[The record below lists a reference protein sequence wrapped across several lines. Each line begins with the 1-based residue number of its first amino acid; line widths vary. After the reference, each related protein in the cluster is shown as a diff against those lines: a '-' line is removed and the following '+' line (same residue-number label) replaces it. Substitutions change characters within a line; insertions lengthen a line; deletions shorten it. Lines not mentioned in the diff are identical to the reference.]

1 MKCKT
6 SRLTKDHSMNYWE
19 MCKLISEKTSLSS
32 THEKILHIIKEESKL
47 GEIIEKMKCRNPQNM
62 AEHILSECRYFCGDE
77 NGDDMTVLVMGVWK
91 TKGLQRF

>member
-19 MCKLISEKTSLSS
+19 MCKKKKKKTSLSS

-47 GEIIEKMKCRNPQNM
+47 GEKQRHQMILNILDILNNSHSEREIVEKITKEFP
-62 AEHILSECRYFCGDE
+62 EH
-77 NGDDMTVLVMGVWK
+77 K
-91 TKGLQRF
+91 Q